1 MCHEHHH
8 DTIGEDHHHHDR
20 ARPGHC
26 KPAGLA
32 GDRAGDADDWD
43 GQYECQANRTWSA
56 TIRVRRHADG
66 RHLVYGCAEHDT
78 HFPHESAYRYYAGR
92 LLGAADTDVAAEIAR
107 LADALI
113 ARGGR
118 ANLIVDA
125 RDEVIA
131 DLPAQAL

>member
-1 MCHEHHH
+1 MSTTTTPSERI
-8 DTIGEDHHHHDR
+8 TITMTGR
-20 ARPGHC
+20 APVTVSRQDWPVI
-26 KPAGLA
+26 A
-32 GDRAGDADDWD
+32 RGDASTWD
-43 GQYECQANRTWSA
+43 GLHECQADRTWSA

-66 RHLVYGCAEHDT
+66 RHLVYGCAEHASQSRR
-78 HFPHESAYRYYAGR
+78 ESGYRYCAGR